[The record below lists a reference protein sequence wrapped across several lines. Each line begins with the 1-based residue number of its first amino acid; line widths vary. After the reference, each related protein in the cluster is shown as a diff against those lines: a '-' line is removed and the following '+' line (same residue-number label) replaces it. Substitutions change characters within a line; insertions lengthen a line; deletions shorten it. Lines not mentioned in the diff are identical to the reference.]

1 ISLNILFIAFFYK
14 IKELFQD
21 KEDILLL
28 LFLLFVWYSFSF
40 GYLNQ
45 RSFNHSLS
53 YTFSILFLFVFT
65 KYLIRY
71 INFSINSIN
80 KAALYS
86 VITCNII
93 VVIEWILYN
102 IFDKI
107 IIRDFFLTGGPGTSN
122 MIIYYQTFFWSVGGV
137 GEEPGGTASL
147 VNILFPMGL
156 IALRNKSFLSNF
168 IYVLLHFI
176 AMTFLAS
183 VAGMVFLILS
193 LVISS
198 FMNRKYLFA
207 FIIVFLLTALVLFIF
222 YEYDVAGSKD
232 FIDKYIENIN
242 NKVTLNERNASSS
255 ERKIKWSYALRD
267 WLNSPIIGNGPGY
280 GVEQYSSGYFN
291 TILTLLADTG
301 IFSTLLFIGFLAL
314 VFKKIFALEPYI
326 RFCLLASFVMLFL
339 HSSVYYVYYHFPF
352 WLLMIVIQ
360 LYYNQKENSV
370 LKDSID

>member
-1 ISLNILFIAFFYK
+1 
-14 IKELFQD
+14 
-21 KEDILLL
+21 
-28 LFLLFVWYSFSF
+28 
-40 GYLNQ
+40 
-45 RSFNHSLS
+45 
-53 YTFSILFLFVFT
+53 
-65 KYLIRY
+65 
-71 INFSINSIN
+71 
-80 KAALYS
+80 
-86 VITCNII
+86 
-93 VVIEWILYN
+93 
-102 IFDKI
+102 
-107 IIRDFFLTGGPGTSN
+107 